1 MKKAVSTAKEPKR
14 RARAETIDDYLA
26 AVPEDARIA
35 LAKLRKMIKAA
46 APKATEAI
54 SYQIP
59 TFKHQGMLVAFAAFE
74 GHCGFY
80 LMSPKV
86 LRAHAAEL
94 KQYSLNKASIRFS
107 ARKPLPAALVTRLVK
122 ARVAENEA
130 RQRKRDRSDV

>member
-1 MKKAVSTAKEPKR
+1 MKKAVSAAKEHRR

-26 AVPEDARIA
+26 AVPEEVRTA
-35 LAKLRKMIKAA
+35 LAKLRKTIKAA
-46 APKATEAI
+46 APNATEAI

-107 ARKPLPAALVTRLVK
+107 VQKPLPAALVTKLVK

-130 RQRKRDRSDV
+130 RQRKRDKSDL